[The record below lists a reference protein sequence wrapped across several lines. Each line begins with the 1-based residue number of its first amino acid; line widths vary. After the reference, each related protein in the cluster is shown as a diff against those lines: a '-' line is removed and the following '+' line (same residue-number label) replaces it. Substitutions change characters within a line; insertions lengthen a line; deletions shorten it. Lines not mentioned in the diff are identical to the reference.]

1 MSFVRYLQAVRSLKV
16 TRRLKAATRQGW
28 HLGAVLLICLGA
40 RAVAERPPVPALRI
54 PLEQLGF
61 PGYPVAL
68 LHAGASMA
76 TVHLLDRTHV
86 LFTFSLRSLVRR
98 LPDEGESDTGR
109 MVAGEIVELPSGK
122 VLARTEWRL
131 RDHGR
136 YLWSAGQGL
145 FVLRSGRELSVFAPL
160 RGLEHGKA
168 FERIALPHRSG
179 TPELIESSP
188 DGKILTVQLQ
198 HPEEERNETAEGDEQ
213 SRRKRTTIEF
223 YRLSES
229 EPEKSEPEK
238 GQPEKREPEK
248 RPSERGQPDHLVQV
262 QHAGVIGAPGFLR
275 LSVDG
280 DGYLW
285 AEEQRHNAW
294 AVSFNEYEG
303 KPQSLA
309 QVDSTCAP
317 TLRLLSRS
325 EFATLSC
332 GAGDGSRLASFGFDG
347 HLNWDEPLD
356 ATLQAPT
363 FATAPLA
370 GRFAL
375 SRVYADSTA
384 AAAAA
389 PLGGVGEEIRVYGNE
404 SGDLLLRVNCAPV
417 ERTAENF
424 DLSADGRTLAVLG
437 SKSLDLYTLPELN
450 AHDLKAM
457 AEVEGMR
464 PPEAHGP
471 VVLRRI
477 TRPIHEGSNE
487 TEETVHEEGES
498 AIPDAVQ
505 PAEVVAGGGSAA
517 GSGQTVGSSEGSPSR
532 QRSDALD
539 PRAEPAAADAPR
551 KPPTLLNPGESPQFK
566 PPGGAPQ

>member
-1 MSFVRYLQAVRSLKV
+1 MSFVRYLKI
-16 TRRLKAATRQGW
+16 TRRLQAATRRGR
-28 HLGAVLLICLGA
+28 HLGAVLLICFGA

-98 LPDEGESDTGR
+98 LPDEGDSDTGR

-168 FERIALPHRSG
+168 FERTALPHRSG

-213 SRRKRTTIEF
+213 PRRKRTTIEF
-223 YRLSES
+223 YRLSEIQS
-229 EPEKSEPEK
+229 EKSQPEKS
-238 GQPEKREPEK
+238 Q
-248 RPSERGQPDHLVQV
+248 SERGQPDNSYPDRQVQV

-332 GAGDGSRLASFGFDG
+332 GAGDGARLASFGFDG

-450 AHDLKAM
+450 ARDLKAM

-477 TRPIHEGSNE
+477 TRPIHEGSDE

-505 PAEVVAGGGSAA
+505 PAEATARDGSAA
-517 GSGQTVGSSEGSPSR
+517 GSGQTVGSSEGSPSP
-532 QRSDALD
+532 QRSDASD
-539 PRAEPAAADAPR
+539 SHAEPAAADAPR

-566 PPGGAPQ
+566 PPGGSPQ